1 MDIITV
7 REYCLSL
14 PMVTEDMPFG
24 EGVLVFRIFN
34 KIFACLS
41 LDGDDYFAIK
51 CDPDYAIE
59 LRDRYSEITPAYH
72 WNKKY
77 WNQVSLRSR
86 LNFDLI
92 KSLIRHSYSEVVAK
106 LPKKLKTEYPEI
118 TQIKASSG

>member
-51 CDPDYAIE
+51 CDPDYAVE

-118 TQIKASSG
+118 MTISKD

>member
-14 PMVTEDMPFG
+14 PLVTEDMPFG

-118 TQIKASSG
+118 TQIKASSV

>member
-106 LPKKLKTEYPEI
+106 LPKKLKTEYPEVA
-118 TQIKASSG
+118 QIKASSV